1 MTRMTQLGGRVVAT
15 GLQFPE
21 GPVAMPDGSVLL
33 VEIARQT
40 LSRVLPDGR
49 CLVVARLGGGPNG
62 AAVGPDGL
70 CYVCNNGGFEFGREA
85 DGLIRPVRRADDYV
99 TGRIERVDLETGRVE
114 TLYTGCDGVSLKGP
128 NDIVMDGRGG
138 FWFTDLGK
146 IHDRKM
152 DRGAV
157 YYARTDGSLIRE
169 AVHPILTPNG
179 IGLSPDGR
187 TLYVAETETSRLWSF
202 EITGEG
208 ELRKL
213 PFPSPHGGALVAGLP
228 GYQRF
233 DSLKVE
239 AGGNICVATLM
250 RGGVSVISPHGEWLE
265 FHAAPEA
272 YCTNLA
278 FGGADLR
285 KAWVTLSGFGTLLEV
300 DWPRAGLRLHGQRL
314 PGE

>member
-21 GPVAMPDGSVLL
+21 GPVAMPDGSVVL

-49 CLVVARLGGGPNG
+49 CVVVARLGGGPNG
-62 AAVGPDGL
+62 AAVGTDGR
-70 CYVCNNGGFEFGREA
+70 CYVCNNGGFEFTREA
-85 DGLIRPVRRADDYV
+85 DGLSRPVRRADDYV
-99 TGRIERVDLETGRVE
+99 SGHIERVDLETGRAEV
-114 TLYTGCDGVSLKGP
+114 LYVDCDGVSLKGP

-208 ELRKL
+208 IVRKL

-239 AGGNICVATLM
+239 AEGNICVATLI
-250 RGGVSVISPHGEWLE
+250 RGGVSVISPQGDWLE
-265 FHAAPEA
+265 FHAAPEP

-278 FGGADLR
+278 FGGPSLR

>member
-1 MTRMTQLGGRVVAT
+1 MTRTTQLGGRVVAT
-15 GLQFPE
+15 GLKFPE
-21 GPVAMPDGSVLL
+21 GPVAMPDGSVVV

-49 CLVVARLGGGPNG
+49 CLVVARMGGGPNG

-70 CYVCNNGGFEFGREA
+70 CYVCNNGGFEFAHES
-85 DGLIRPVRRADDYV
+85 DGLLRPVRRADDYV
-99 TGRIERVDLETGRVE
+99 TGRIERVDLDTGRTEV
-114 TLYTGCDGVSLKGP
+114 LYTGCDGVSLKGP
-128 NDIVMDGRGG
+128 NDIVLDGRGG

-146 IHDRKM
+146 IYDRKM

-202 EITGEG
+202 EIIGEG
-208 ELRKL
+208 EVRKQ
-213 PFPSPHGGALVAGLP
+213 PFPSPHGGTLVAGLP

-239 AGGNICVATLM
+239 AGGNICVATLV
-250 RGGVSVISPHGEWLE
+250 RGGVSVISPQGELLE

-278 FGGADLR
+278 FGGPDLR
-285 KAWVTLSGFGTLLEV
+285 KAWVTLSGFGTLVEV
-300 DWPRAGLRLHGQRL
+300 DWPRPGLRLHGQRL